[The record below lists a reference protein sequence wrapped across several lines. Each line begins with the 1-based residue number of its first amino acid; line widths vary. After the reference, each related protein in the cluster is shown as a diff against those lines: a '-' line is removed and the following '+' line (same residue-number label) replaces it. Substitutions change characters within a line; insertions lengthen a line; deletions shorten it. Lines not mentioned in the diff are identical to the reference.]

1 VSTPE
6 PVGEAAEVWAA
17 QLDMYEGFT
26 TGDRP
31 RIDRH
36 ISSDGTMWD
45 SAHEDLIYG
54 LEGLNV
60 VRAAR
65 PTGPDSVQVTGLTA
79 FDPVITV
86 WGDVALSR
94 HLLTVTFSD
103 PEVPDERVRNTGVWR
118 RIDGE
123 WLNVHNHEDV
133 LP

>member
-1 VSTPE
+1 MSTPE
-6 PVGEAAEVWAA
+6 PTGEAAEIWAA

-36 ISSDGTMWD
+36 ISPDGTMWD
-45 SAHEDLIYG
+45 SAHEPLIRG
-54 LEGLNV
+54 IDGLNA

-65 PTGPDSVQVTGLTA
+65 PTQGVPSVSALEAT
-79 FDPVITV
+79 DPVITV
-86 WGDVALSR
+86 WGDTAVSR
-94 HLLTVTFSD
+94 HLLTVRFDD
-103 PEVPDERVRNTGVWR
+103 PAVPVERIRNTGVWR
-118 RIDGE
+118 RIGGV